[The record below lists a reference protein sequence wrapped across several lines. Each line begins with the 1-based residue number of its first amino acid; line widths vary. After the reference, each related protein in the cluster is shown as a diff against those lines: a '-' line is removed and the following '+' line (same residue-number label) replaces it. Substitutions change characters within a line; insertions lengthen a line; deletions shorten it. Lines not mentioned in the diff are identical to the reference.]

1 MAFYESIFIARQ
13 ELANTDIDNTIN
25 SLKEVLEKN
34 NSKLVDTESWGLRNL
49 AYKIE
54 KNKKGHYIVLKIDGN
69 GSAGKAGA
77 HLVTNNKNPISEGFL
92 TSAWQ
97 SPIVGCAI
105 GLGTSNGG
113 LQRMREK
120 IFIYDDKKI
129 STATIV
135 DRCFYDPKGGRMHE

>member
-69 GSAGKAGA
+69 GNAINELERNMRINENIIRYLTIKTKE
-77 HLVTNNKNPISEGFL
+77 LDSEPSIL
-92 TSAWQ
+92 AKK
-97 SPIVGCAI
+97 VE
-105 GLGTSNGG
+105 
-113 LQRMREK
+113 EK
-120 IFIYDDKKI
+120 
-129 STATIV
+129 
-135 DRCFYDPKGGRMHE
+135 